1 MTIDLLK
8 AEPPADSAP
17 KKLATLPAEADVTIT
32 DIELDPLALPL
43 EAERLLTGG

>member
-32 DIELDPLALPL
+32 DIERERRGAPRLQLALASAP
-43 EAERLLTGG
+43 